1 MLYNKNKARNGCKQK
16 KVTLNIM
23 KNFYKYLYFTI
34 YKVIYIIYLYF
45 YRRKIVEVLFCV
57 LSRFVTL
64 SSDLSLVLSFLSGF
78 DTFTRVLEVYFVVTS
93 KCDQDRTE
101 RIAAVAI
108 TIVAAEIEHACTRT
122 IIVKAPAYEERNA
135 RARKVRVIAVP
146 RTTA

>member
-93 KCDQDRTE
+93 KARPRPDGTNSRCRYYHSCRWNRTRLHSYHHCNSLRVRRKE
-101 RIAAVAI
+101 RS
-108 TIVAAEIEHACTRT
+108 C
-122 IIVKAPAYEERNA
+122 
-135 RARKVRVIAVP
+135 
-146 RTTA
+146 

>member
-78 DTFTRVLEVYFVVTS
+78 DTFTRVLKAHFKVTS
-93 KCDQDRTE
+93 KVRPRPDGTNCCCCYYHSRSRNRTRLHSYQHCNGLRVRRKEGSCQE
-101 RIAAVAI
+101 R
-108 TIVAAEIEHACTRT
+108 
-122 IIVKAPAYEERNA
+122 
-135 RARKVRVIAVP
+135 
-146 RTTA
+146 

>member
-93 KCDQDRTE
+93 KVRPRPDGTNRRCRHYHCSCRNRTRLHPYHYCNSLRDR
-101 RIAAVAI
+101 
-108 TIVAAEIEHACTRT
+108 
-122 IIVKAPAYEERNA
+122 
-135 RARKVRVIAVP
+135 RKDCSS
-146 RTTA
+146 